1 MIDTALGFRNK
12 IKSVDYLLV
21 LTALLLSAMGL
32 LCIYE
37 VGGFGEIR
45 MQIIAILLGLFGMA
59 VMALFNYELFTGRVM
74 AVLLFLVSVGVLVLT
89 LKIGT
94 GEGNQSWI
102 ELGSVTVQPSEFV
115 KILFIITFATHL
127 NRAKDKINGIGSVI
141 ALCLHG
147 GVIIGLV
154 AMQGDLG
161 SALVYLFIF
170 VAMLFSA
177 GLSLW
182 YLFGGLAVVV
192 AASPFLWPLLNEY
205 QQERILV
212 GFNPELDPLGKGYQP
227 ILSKNAISAGGLSG
241 VGMGNTAIAPTIPK
255 NHNDMIFGVMGELF
269 GFVGLIIFFLLM
281 ALLILRLLR
290 LAKNARKDTGSYI
303 CVGIAAI
310 LIAQTLE
317 NVGMCLGLLPVIGI
331 TLPFVSSGGSSV
343 LSLYVAVG
351 LALSVGTHNKK
362 YYFERERS

>member
-12 IKSVDYLLV
+12 IKSIDYLLV
-21 LTALLLSAMGL
+21 LAAVALSVMGL

-45 MQIIAILLGLFGMA
+45 MQIIAILLGLCGMS
-59 VMALFNYELFTGRVM
+59 VTALFNYEYFTGKIM
-74 AVLLFLVSVGVLVLT
+74 SFLLFALSVGILVLT

-102 ELGSVTVQPSEFV
+102 AIGSVTVQPSEFV

-127 NRAKDKINGIGSVI
+127 NAVKENINGIFSVLG
-141 ALCLHG
+141 LCLHG

-154 AMQGDLG
+154 GMQGDLG
-161 SALVYLFIF
+161 SALVYAFIF
-170 VAMLFSA
+170 VTMLFSA

-182 YLFGGLAVVV
+182 YLLGGLLLIV
-192 AASPFLWPLLNEY
+192 AASPFLWPHLNEY
-205 QQERILV
+205 QQQRILV

-241 VGMGNTAIAPTIPK
+241 VGMGNTEIAPTIPK
-255 NHNDMIFGVMGELF
+255 SHNDMIFGVMGELF
-269 GFVGLIIFFLLM
+269 GFAGLILFFLLM
-281 ALLILRLLR
+281 SVLVLRLLR
-290 LAKNARKDTGSYI
+290 LSKNARKDTGSYI
-303 CVGIAAI
+303 CAGIAAI

-317 NVGMCLGLLPVIGI
+317 NVGMCLGLLPVIG
-331 TLPFVSSGGSSV
+331 TTPPFVSSGGSSV
-343 LSLYVAVG
+343 QSLYLAIG
-351 LALSVGTHNKK
+351 LALSVGAHNKK